1 MDTASPPAWWRDL
14 AETMPYA
21 LKKLRVG
28 IYGSGGAPFHHAA
41 LIALWGGRP
50 VPVRAEAIHAGILE
64 QLDVLIFPGGGK
76 QAMAGMLTPLGTQ
89 GAELVRNWV
98 ADGGMYLG
106 SCAGSFLPAA
116 VGEGFWHAH
125 PEARQLFMV
134 NTPLANGSDSAFAGL
149 TSPGVGTLEVAVTD
163 SYHWLTR
170 GLPERF
176 ELVHYN
182 GPLFDVHTPAH
193 AQLPSTLPT
202 ATYGVIRPVAVTDAF
217 TASEAF
223 LDKAPEVTLI
233 GQCMARQAHNG
244 VAAQYGSGT
253 VVLFGS
259 HPEFGFSSLQLGW
272 GPGVRLLANALTYQA
287 QKRIWE
293 AEASANRVHG
303 SEQATLACTL
313 RDTCAVLRQSAQ
325 HFHKLRQIATG
336 RWLSKDHAPGF
347 LGKNAAQLWHEGL
360 AEASEITE
368 KTAAILQT
376 LLDEGTPLTAAALW
390 LDNPPLPNQDVGF
403 MGLQQLANCIH
414 EMLTEAQ
421 HALTT
426 DPIPLA
432 HAYDALD
439 KHPYHLATGSY
450 LSAAGLSAAAL
461 LCATV
466 ITTLVAYPQLA
477 PLKELIQ
484 YTNGERFSEQRTP
497 P

>member
-1 MDTASPPAWWRDL
+1 MHTSSLPSWWRDL
-14 AETMPYA
+14 AETMPSA
-21 LKKLRVG
+21 LKNLHVG

-64 QLDVLIFPGGGK
+64 QLDVLIFPGGGR

-89 GAELVRNWV
+89 GAELIRNWV
-98 ADGGMYLG
+98 ASGGMYLG

-116 VGEGFWHAH
+116 VGDGFWTAH

-149 TSPGVGTLEVAVTD
+149 TSPGVGTLEVVVSD
-163 SYHWLTR
+163 SHHWLTR

-193 AQLPSTLPT
+193 TRLPTTLPT
-202 ATYGVIRPVAVTDAF
+202 ATYGVIRPVAVTNAF
-217 TASEAF
+217 TTSEAF
-223 LDKAPEVTLI
+223 LDEAPEVTLI
-233 GQCMARQAHNG
+233 GQCIARQAHNG

-259 HPEFGFSSLQLGW
+259 HPEFGFSTLQLGW

-287 QKRIWE
+287 QRRSSAAQPSTSKAY
-293 AEASANRVHG
+293 AEQPALTG
-303 SEQATLACTL
+303 TL

-325 HFHKLRQIATG
+325 HFHKLRQMDTG
-336 RWLSKDHAPGF
+336 RWLSKDYAPRF
-347 LGKNAAQLWHEGL
+347 LGKNAAQLWDEGL
-360 AEASEITE
+360 AEASKITE
-368 KTAAILQT
+368 KAAAILQT
-376 LLDEGTPLTAAALW
+376 LLDEEIPLTAAAQW

-414 EMLTEAQ
+414 EMLTAAQ

-426 DPIPLA
+426 EPIPLT

-439 KHPYHLATGSY
+439 KHPYHLAAGSY

-466 ITTLVAYPQLA
+466 ITTLVDYPQPV
-477 PLKELIQ
+477 PLEELVQLIA
-484 YTNGERFSEQRTP
+484 NP
-497 P
+497 